1 MFKLEKPKLSDPVS
15 LEVLTYPC
23 DTVLKIKRHGMPMR
37 FYSGGRRA
45 RIERMTGSSARRLA
59 FFLRNLAGLFTTML
73 TLTYPSEYEH
83 DGKRVKNHL
92 KAFLAFLRRRDIKYA
107 WVLEF
112 QERGAPHFHFL
123 LSGRLHKNDVA
134 ECWYR
139 IVGSKDERHLHAGTR
154 IEAIESREKMAHYL
168 SGYLAKQAQKEV
180 PANYLNCGRF
190 WGISRVLRAGRWSVT
205 GSYRGIAAYIR
216 QYRRW
221 QKVRASREWGFRWE
235 WSGYGFC
242 LRGGA
247 TVPPP
252 ETVVSETAARPLA
265 KLLAAEGAV

>member
-1 MFKLEKPKLSDPVS
+1 MFKLERPKLSEPVT
-15 LEVLTYPC
+15 LEVRTYPC
-23 DTVLKIKRHGMPMR
+23 DVVLKIKRHGMPAR
-37 FYSGGRRA
+37 FYSGNRRA
-45 RIERMTGSSARRLA
+45 NIKKMTGSSARRLN

-73 TLTYPSEYEH
+73 TLTYPGEYEH

-92 KAFLAFLRRRDIKYA
+92 KAFLAFLRRRGIKYA

-123 LSGRLHKNDVA
+123 LSGRLEKYEAA

-139 IVGSKDERHLHAGTR
+139 IVGSKDGRHLHAGTR
-154 IEAIESREKMAHYL
+154 IETIKSREKMAHYL

-180 PANYLNCGRF
+180 PADYRNCGRF
-190 WGISRVLRAGRWSVT
+190 WGISRVLRADRWSVA
-205 GSYRGIAAYIR
+205 GSYRGVAAYIR

-247 TVPPP
+247 EVPLP
-252 ETVVSETAARPLA
+252 EAAVSDASARPLEA
-265 KLLAAEGAV
+265 LAAAEAAL